1 MSDIQIAYRPELT
14 RRDLLSLFKEQFGH
28 VYDLYETRRFG
39 RDFVVKKNNLST
51 IGVTLR
57 QDPGRTVINLH
68 PFSASMML
76 NMLLGSYLA
85 SLMLRPLW
93 KNLEKEIGRF
103 VLMSA
108 ELE

>member
-1 MSDIQIAYRPELT
+1 LSDIQIAYRPELT

-28 VYDLYETRRFG
+28 VYDLYETRRFE
-39 RDFVVKKNNLST
+39 RNFVVKKNNLST

-93 KNLEKEIGRF
+93 KDLENEIERF
-103 VLMSA
+103 VLMST
-108 ELE
+108 ELQ